1 VPIEQPGLEAA
12 LILFAALFGAIFGSF
27 LNVCILRWGAE
38 PKESVLHPPSHCPQC
53 EHQIRW
59 YENIPI
65 LSWLAL
71 RGRCSGCGTRI
82 SPMYPAVE
90 LATALLWAGAVALMG
105 PTLGA
110 LELAVASTLLVGIA
124 VSDARAYIIP
134 HELSLGGT
142 VIALAFAAYPDLTG
156 LLPAIW
162 GALFGAGVILLV
174 GELTELALGQEA
186 MGGGDCALM
195 GMVGAFFGWQ
205 IVLPVVAF
213 GAVISLLLYAVAVW
227 LPRPGPAASVEAESA
242 GEEQGLRWSKVLT
255 LLLAGFALLGLLAWS
270 VQAGIVGPLLLA
282 LFHAVLGAGAAYY
295 LSFLVPERLLA
306 GGWTGV
312 IGLLGAALGMAVGG
326 GFAPDRLIAAVL
338 LAAVAIWGVRRVE
351 VTASPDTAEEL
362 SSGGYIPFGV
372 GLALAAGLLAYTGG
386 PERMRQV
393 FAELGPAL
401 GIV

>member
-1 VPIEQPGLEAA
+1 
-12 LILFAALFGAIFGSF
+12 
-27 LNVCILRWGAE
+27 
-38 PKESVLHPPSHCPQC
+38 
-53 EHQIRW
+53 
-59 YENIPI
+59 
-65 LSWLAL
+65 
-71 RGRCSGCGTRI
+71 
-82 SPMYPAVE
+82 
-90 LATALLWAGAVALMG
+90 
-105 PTLGA
+105 
-110 LELAVASTLLVGIA
+110 
-124 VSDARAYIIP
+124 
-134 HELSLGGT
+134 
-142 VIALAFAAYPDLTG
+142 
-156 LLPAIW
+156 
-162 GALFGAGVILLV
+162 V

-351 VTASPDTAEEL
+351 VTASPDPAEEL

-386 PERMRQV
+386 PERMRHV

>member
-1 VPIEQPGLEAA
+1 VPIELA
-12 LILFAALFGAIFGSF
+12 FAAMFGAIFGSF

-38 PKESVLHPPSHCPQC
+38 PKESVLHPPSRCPGC
-53 EHQIRW
+53 GHQIRW

-71 RGRCSGCGTRI
+71 RGRCSGCGKSI
-82 SPMYPAVE
+82 SPLYPAVE

-105 PTLGA
+105 PTLPA
-110 LELAVASTLLVGIA
+110 FKLAVASTILVGIA

-142 VIALAFAAYPDLTG
+142 AIALAFAAYPDAAG
-156 LLPAIW
+156 LLPAIY

-195 GMVGAFFGWQ
+195 GMVGAFFGWE

-213 GAVISLLLYAVAVW
+213 GAVISLLLYALAVG
-227 LPRPGPAASVEAESA
+227 LAQVRSTPPTAEAET
-242 GEEQGLRWSKVLT
+242 GGQQPRTRWVKVLI
-255 LLLAGFALLGLLAWS
+255 LLLGGLAVLAALAWS
-270 VQAGIVGPLLLA
+270 VIAGLAGPVLVA
-282 LFHAVLGAGAAYY
+282 LFHGVLGAGAAYY
-295 LSFLVPERLLA
+295 LSFIIPERLLA
-306 GGWTGV
+306 GGWAGV
-312 IGLLGAALGMAVGG
+312 LGLIGAAAGIAIGG
-326 GFAPDRLIAAVL
+326 GFFPERLIAAAL
-338 LAAVAIWGVRRVE
+338 LAALAVWGVRRVE
-351 VTASPDTAEEL
+351 VTASPDTVEEL

-386 PERMRQV
+386 PEQMRQL
-393 FAELGPAL
+393 FAELAPAL
-401 GIV
+401 GIG